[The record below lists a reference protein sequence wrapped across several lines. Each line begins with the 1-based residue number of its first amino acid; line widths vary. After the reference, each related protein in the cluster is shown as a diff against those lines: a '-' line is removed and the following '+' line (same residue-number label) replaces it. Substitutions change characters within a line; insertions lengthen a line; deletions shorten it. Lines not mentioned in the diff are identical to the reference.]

1 MKKHLPTIA
10 IIALLATAAIFYFFT
25 PNTNKRTETTTAPKP
40 GELVHEGTKTLVGI
54 LSPERYRKG
63 GPTLTTKEA
72 IILLDND
79 FFDTPAGQE
88 AQKLGGK
95 QVEVR
100 GDMSTRYCGGVYAQC
115 LAQGFISK
123 MENIQYIKQLTD

>member
-1 MKKHLPTIA
+1 MRKNILPAATV
-10 IIALLATAAIFYFFT
+10 IALFVTAAIFYFIFPQPDDT
-25 PNTNKRTETTTAPKP
+25 PITAPRP
-40 GELVHEGTKTLVGI
+40 GELVQEGTKTLIGI
-54 LSPERYRKG
+54 LSPEKYRKG

-72 IILLDND
+72 IIFLDNG

-100 GDMSTRYCGGVYAQC
+100 GDISTRYCGGAYIQC

-123 MENIQYIKQLTD
+123 MENIQYIKQLTN